1 MTKFIIISLLVL
13 ISISIFMALEP
24 SIEGLGNYVLEDV
37 IKCEEDDTAANTI
50 VRATSSALSAGIS
63 DTNCQTILNS
73 TRSMPQGHFKDTH
86 DQIKQDHD
94 DIIRMRADI
103 DRDLKEISK
112 GEDTIYAEKRLNY
125 EKTLYSTLMFT
136 ILASSL
142 IYFVF
147 NEL

>member
-24 SIEGLGNYVLEDV
+24 SVEGLESSELLKA
-37 IKCEEDDTAANTI
+37 IKCEHDI
-50 VRATSSALSAGIS
+50 
-63 DTNCQTILNS
+63 NCTDNADVS
-73 TRSMPQGHFKDTH
+73 NSMPGEDYTKTH
-86 DQIKQDHD
+86 EQIKQDHD

-112 GEDTIYAEKRLNY
+112 GENTIYAEKRLNY

>member
-24 SIEGLGNYVLEDV
+24 SIEGLEANELLGAIQCEADV
-37 IKCEEDDTAANTI
+37 
-50 VRATSSALSAGIS
+50 
-63 DTNCQTILNS
+63 NCTDNARVS
-73 TRSMPQGHFKDTH
+73 NSMPGEHYTKTRK
-86 DQIKQDHD
+86 QIKQDHD

>member
-24 SIEGLGNYVLEDV
+24 SIEGLDSTQILNAIQCDV
-37 IKCEEDDTAANTI
+37 GDST
-50 VRATSSALSAGIS
+50 G
-63 DTNCQTILNS
+63 TNCDAILNGA
-73 TRSMPQGHFKDTH
+73 RSMPQGHFKDTH

>member
-24 SIEGLGNYVLEDV
+24 SIEGLDNYVLEDV
-37 IKCEEDDTAANTI
+37 IKCEEDDNLI
-50 VRATSSALSAGIS
+50 VNLKNSDSSVSCRS
-63 DTNCQTILNS
+63 VLNS
-73 TRSMPQGHFKDTH
+73 ARSMPGEHYTMTH
-86 DQIKQDHD
+86 EQIKQDHD

>member
-24 SIEGLGNYVLEDV
+24 SIEGLDNYVLEDV
-37 IKCEEDDTAANTI
+37 IKCEKDGTAADTEVRTAVDGGSNT
-50 VRATSSALSAGIS
+50 T
-63 DTNCQTILNS
+63 CQTILNS
-73 TRSMPQGHFKDTH
+73 NRSMPQGHFEDTH
-86 DQIKQDHD
+86 EQIKQDHD

>member
-24 SIEGLGNYVLEDV
+24 SIEGLDNYVLKDV
-37 IKCEEDDTAANTI
+37 IKCEEDGTAANTI
-50 VRATSSALSAGIS
+50 VRATSSAGIL

-73 TRSMPQGHFKDTH
+73 ARSMPQGHFKDTH

>member
-24 SIEGLGNYVLEDV
+24 SIEGLDSTQILNA
-37 IKCEEDDTAANTI
+37 IQCEDDVSTGNRT
-50 VRATSSALSAGIS
+50 G
-63 DTNCQTILNS
+63 TNCNTTLNGN
-73 TRSMPQGHFKDTH
+73 RSMPGEHYTKTH
-86 DQIKQDHD
+86 DQIKQGHD

>member
-24 SIEGLGNYVLEDV
+24 SIEGLVDENS
-37 IKCEEDDTAANTI
+37 IKCDVGDPT
-50 VRATSSALSAGIS
+50 G
-63 DTNCQTILNS
+63 TNCDANLNGD
-73 TRSMPQGHFKDTH
+73 RSMPQGHFEDTH
-86 DQIKQDHD
+86 EQIKQDHD

>member
-24 SIEGLGNYVLEDV
+24 SIEGLVDENA
-37 IKCEEDDTAANTI
+37 IKCDVGDST
-50 VRATSSALSAGIS
+50 G
-63 DTNCQTILNS
+63 TNCDATLNGA
-73 TRSMPQGHFKDTH
+73 RSMPQGHFEDTH
-86 DQIKQDHD
+86 EQIKQDHD

>member
-24 SIEGLGNYVLEDV
+24 SIEGLEANELLNA
-37 IKCEEDDTAANTI
+37 IQCEDDVNCTDN
-50 VRATSSALSAGIS
+50 AGVS
-63 DTNCQTILNS
+63 N
-73 TRSMPQGHFKDTH
+73 SMPRKHYTKTH
-86 DQIKQDHD
+86 EQIKQDHD

>member
-24 SIEGLGNYVLEDV
+24 SIEGYTATQL
-37 IKCEEDDTAANTI
+37 IQCEADPSGDGCNT
-50 VRATSSALSAGIS
+50 T
-63 DTNCQTILNS
+63 LNS
-73 TRSMPQGHFKDTH
+73 ARSMPQGHFEDTH
-86 DQIKQDHD
+86 DQIKQDHE

>member
-24 SIEGLGNYVLEDV
+24 SIEGLDS
-37 IKCEEDDTAANTI
+37 T
-50 VRATSSALSAGIS
+50 
-63 DTNCQTILNS
+63 QILNAIQCEADVNCTDNADVS
-73 TRSMPQGHFKDTH
+73 NSMPRKHYTKTRE
-86 DQIKQDHD
+86 QIKQDHD

>member
-24 SIEGLGNYVLEDV
+24 SIEGLDNYVLEDV
-37 IKCEEDDTAANTI
+37 IKCEEDNSLS
-50 VRATSSALSAGIS
+50 VNLKNSSSSVSCTSV
-63 DTNCQTILNS
+63 LNS
-73 TRSMPQGHFKDTH
+73 ARSMPGEHYTKTH
-86 DQIKQDHD
+86 EQIKQDHD